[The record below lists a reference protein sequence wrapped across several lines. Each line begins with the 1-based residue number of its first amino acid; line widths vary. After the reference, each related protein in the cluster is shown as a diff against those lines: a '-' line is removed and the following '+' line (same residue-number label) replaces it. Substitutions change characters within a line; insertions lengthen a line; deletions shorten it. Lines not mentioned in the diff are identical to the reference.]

1 MRYGRILASAALA
14 MLMATPLL
22 AQAQE
27 ERYQL
32 ERTEDGYVRLD
43 TQTGRMTLCR
53 ERSGQLVCRAATEER
68 DAYDRQVEALED
80 RVAALESRVG
90 ALESGRPAADL
101 PSEEEFEQ
109 TLGYM
114 EKFFR
119 RFMGIVTEL
128 DRDFGGRRE
137 EAPIPDRT

>member
-1 MRYGRILASAALA
+1 MAYGRSIVLAACAGLLAAPALA
-14 MLMATPLL
+14 
-22 AQAQE
+22 QDI

-32 ERTEDGYVRLD
+32 QRTADGYVRLD

-53 ERSGQLVCRAATEER
+53 ESSGQLVCRAAAEER

-90 ALESGRPAADL
+90 ALDSGRPAAEL

-109 TLGYM
+109 TLSYM
-114 EKFFR
+114 ERFFR

-128 DRDFGGRRE
+128 DRNFGGKQDE
-137 EAPIPDRT
+137 GPIPDRT